1 MYLFFQGQ
9 WFLRYKLST
18 LLQGRLVSVR
28 TPSLA
33 SDNANPRQSES
44 RSAALAIQVTSELE
58 EILFLLHFILFALLL
73 SYRVKMEIFPH
84 CPALLPKSVCLS
96 KAAHLER
103 KSTAKSQA

>member
-1 MYLFFQGQ
+1 M
-9 WFLRYKLST
+9 
-18 LLQGRLVSVR
+18 SVR

-33 SDNANPRQSES
+33 SDYANPRQSES

-84 CPALLPKSVCLS
+84 CPALLPKSAGINNSLN
-96 KAAHLER
+96 
-103 KSTAKSQA
+103 